1 MWFFLSNFRIKNKHF
16 FACMQIL
23 TNQRIISWKKQMV
36 SNLIRKITCSSWDNE
51 SIQSRQIY
59 DVIILVHQT
68 EIGTFL
74 STVHVGHG
82 VSGAVSLLWLAFY
95 SPPTHWGQ
103 LYLSANCNSVFS
115 KVVTKTS
122 WFWTLKCVIYLNLVK
137 LSLKLVYIM
146 KKNTFVMCQ
155 TY

>member
-1 MWFFLSNFRIKNKHF
+1 
-16 FACMQIL
+16 MQIL
-23 TNQRIISWKKQMV
+23 TNQRIISWKKQMA

-51 SIQSRQIY
+51 SIQSRLIY

-74 STVHVGHG
+74 SAVHVGRG
-82 VSGAVSLLWLAFY
+82 VSSAQYCQCSLASNNDSPLLWLA
-95 SPPTHWGQ
+95 PTQWGQ

-115 KVVTKTS
+115 KVETKTS
-122 WFWTLKCVIYLNLVK
+122 WFWTLKCVIYIKLLK
-137 LSLKLVYIM
+137 LSLKLVYIIK
-146 KKNTFVMCQ
+146 KKNFVKCQ